1 MYDASLPQV
10 SNSDPTNITTGS
22 AFMNGTLISTG
33 SSPTRVYVLWG
44 TNDASTN
51 ITSWANTNTF
61 GTNTQ
66 TCPVPY
72 STNITTLNPNTLY
85 YYRYYATNDS
95 GEAWATSSKMFIN
108 GGVGIQTTV
117 GASEIGLTPGTFT
130 VYRATSATNVALTL
144 NYAQTGT
151 AVPSTD
157 FVALTG
163 SVTIPAGSTSA
174 PIVVTP
180 LRDWA
185 NPNNTTLSV
194 TLTAG
199 TPLCLFDASSN
210 ALMTVTSTVAGLWY
224 VATNGASPWD
234 GSSWAR
240 AFTNVQQALDAAT
253 DGDRIYIAG
262 HTFSSNT
269 TVQLNSQLVWT
280 NKTLTILGGFAADGG
295 TPGALG
301 NTPTVLTQPAAGTS
315 RILYIN
321 AVTNGI
327 LQNLAVMGGNLTAVA
342 YGGGVMVT
350 NCVNLTMKACTV
362 ISNTVNG
369 LLNASGGGL
378 YVTNSSLVLTNC
390 VVEKNLIVGANQG
403 KSYGGGIYLASG
415 MLSLSDTVMDA
426 NKAQYGTNPNGQ
438 SRGGG
443 LYVNAGTGTLV
454 NCLLYNNDAG
464 YLYSHDS
471 SGVAPDVIVT
481 GYGDAI
487 YVNGGLLQVSSTT
500 IACHPDD
507 GIYQFGGTVTVTN
520 SILWN
525 NFDDLVG
532 VPAANLACS
541 DIETGD
547 NNGTNGCLSVNP
559 LFEYGF
565 YLGTNSPCINTGS
578 VTAVAAG
585 LDGRTSRVD
594 GSLDTN
600 AKVNLGYHYATGFD
614 LTYAEVYVATNGA
627 DSGGGT
633 NALQPFAT
641 LTKAFSM
648 MRNGTRIHVAAGNYT
663 TNGTAFPLTVA
674 NQIGFQLLGAGSTQ
688 TMINAAGANQ
698 RVLALNYVGGVC
710 RLEGLTFQGG
720 RQTVESPGQAGWAGT
735 QGGGLWINNCS
746 DVTLSGCNLTN
757 NAAAPSSNKS
767 YGGAMYIYGSR
778 VALTNCLVKKN
789 TCTGG
794 SQASAF
800 GGGIYFLGHT
810 LAARDTVFDGNTVT
824 YGVSANGGQYAAGG
838 SLYTAFGMVSLV
850 NCLLNGN
857 DALATAYP
865 ANAHGDGVY
874 ARSGGAGAS
883 SCTIAGNLGEGI
895 YCSNATVVVTNSILW
910 DNVDDLANVLAAN
923 LSYCDSQNGDNNGAN
938 GCFSTDPLFTGGY
951 YLDPGSPCVDTGS
964 VTAVTAGLSGR
975 STRLDGTPD
984 AGILDL
990 GYHYAGAVAGVVYSD
1005 LYVAPAPVGNDS
1017 YSGTNALESLATLTH
1032 ALALAGSATRV
1043 HIASGTYST
1052 NSAETFPLT
1061 ISLKSGVKLLGT
1073 NQATTVI
1080 NASGSNQRV
1089 LTLDRVSG
1097 SCRIEGLSL
1106 RGGNSS
1112 ANEGGGVWV
1121 NGCSDVTLA
1130 GCGIV
1135 SNRVAPAGLGAY
1147 GGGLYA
1153 ISSAVTLTNCL
1164 VERNTVVGGNQNQGY
1179 GGGISFMGTTLTVR
1193 DSVIDANQAVAGSN
1207 GSWNAYGGGLY
1218 VGGGSAVLMNSLL
1231 YRNDCVSTNF
1241 QGQAAYQ
1248 YGDGVYV
1255 GGGVLQILSST
1266 IVTNLGQGINRGS
1279 GAVTVTN
1286 SIVWNNGI
1294 DVTGT
1299 VSLAYCD
1306 FGVADTNA
1314 ITNACISVDPCF
1326 NYAATNDYRIQDR
1339 SPCINLGSTQ
1349 GWMTNSLDLAGTP
1362 RILDG
1367 VVDIGAYETALPCG
1381 TVFRLR

>member
-1 MYDASLPQV
+1 M
-10 SNSDPTNITTGS
+10 
-22 AFMNGTLISTG
+22 
-33 SSPTRVYVLWG
+33 
-44 TNDASTN
+44 
-51 ITSWANTNTF
+51 
-61 GTNTQ
+61 
-66 TCPVPY
+66 
-72 STNITTLNPNTLY
+72 
-85 YYRYYATNDS
+85 
-95 GEAWATSSKMFIN
+95 
-108 GGVGIQTTV
+108 
-117 GASEIGLTPGTFT
+117 
-130 VYRATSATNVALTL
+130 TL

-350 NCVNLTMKACTV
+350 NCVTLTMKACTV

-471 SGVAPDVIVT
+471 SSVAPDVTVT
-481 GYGDAI
+481 GLGDAI
-487 YVNGGLLQVSSTT
+487 YVNGGILQVSSTT

-532 VPAANLACS
+532 VPAANRASS

-594 GSLDTN
+594 GGLDTN
-600 AKVNLGYHYATGFD
+600 AKVNLGYHYPTGFD
-614 LTYAEVYVATNGA
+614 LTYADIYVATNGA
-627 DSGGGT
+627 DSSGGT
-633 NALQPFAT
+633 NVLQPFAT

-663 TNGTAFPLTVA
+663 TNGTVFPLTVQ
-674 NQIGFQLLGAGSTQ
+674 NQIGFQLLGTSSTS
-688 TMINAAGANQ
+688 TVINAAGANQ
-698 RVLALNYVGGVC
+698 RVLTLDYVGGIC
-710 RLEGLTFQGG
+710 RVEGLTFTGG
-720 RQTVESPGQAGWAGT
+720 RQTGASPGQWAGG
-735 QGGGLWINNCS
+735 QGGGFWINNCS
-746 DVTLSGCNLTN
+746 DVTLSGCSLTN
-757 NAAAPSSNKS
+757 NSVAPVSTWS
-767 YGGAMYIYGSR
+767 YGGAMYVYGSR
-778 VALTNCLVKKN
+778 VTLTNCLVRKN

-794 SQASAF
+794 QQGSAF
-800 GGGIYFLGHT
+800 GGGLYFLGRT
-810 LAARDTVFDGNTVT
+810 LTARDTVIDGNYVT
-824 YGVSANGGQYAAGG
+824 YGVNPNGGQYAAGG
-838 SLYTAFGMVSLV
+838 GLYTAFGTALLM
-850 NCLLNGN
+850 NCLLNSN
-857 DALATAYP
+857 DAYAAAFP

-874 ARSGGAGAS
+874 ARSGGLGCNSSIIAS
-883 SCTIAGNLGEGI
+883 NLGDGI
-895 YCSNATVVVTNSILW
+895 FMTNGTVAVTNS
-910 DNVDDLANVLAAN
+910 V
-923 LSYCDSQNGDNNGAN
+923 
-938 GCFSTDPLFTGGY
+938 
-951 YLDPGSPCVDTGS
+951 
-964 VTAVTAGLSGR
+964 
-975 STRLDGTPD
+975 
-984 AGILDL
+984 
-990 GYHYAGAVAGVVYSD
+990 
-1005 LYVAPAPVGNDS
+1005 
-1017 YSGTNALESLATLTH
+1017 
-1032 ALALAGSATRV
+1032 
-1043 HIASGTYST
+1043 
-1052 NSAETFPLT
+1052 
-1061 ISLKSGVKLLGT
+1061 LLG
-1073 NQATTVI
+1073 
-1080 NASGSNQRV
+1080 NA
-1089 LTLDRVSG
+1089 
-1097 SCRIEGLSL
+1097 
-1106 RGGNSS
+1106 
-1112 ANEGGGVWV
+1112 GGVNV
-1121 NGCSDVTLA
+1121 KG
-1130 GCGIV
+1130 
-1135 SNRVAPAGLGAY
+1135 GA
-1147 GGGLYA
+1147 
-1153 ISSAVTLTNCL
+1153 
-1164 VERNTVVGGNQNQGY
+1164 
-1179 GGGISFMGTTLTVR
+1179 
-1193 DSVIDANQAVAGSN
+1193 
-1207 GSWNAYGGGLY
+1207 
-1218 VGGGSAVLMNSLL
+1218 
-1231 YRNDCVSTNF
+1231 
-1241 QGQAAYQ
+1241 
-1248 YGDGVYV
+1248 
-1255 GGGVLQILSST
+1255 LQILSCT
-1266 IVTNLGQGINRGS
+1266 IVTNLGFGINRTGGS
-1279 GAVTVTN
+1279 VSATN
-1286 SIVWNNGI
+1286 SIAWNNGT
-1294 DVTGT
+1294 DVVGS
-1299 VSLAYCD
+1299 VSLAYSD
-1306 FGVADTNA
+1306 IGVADTNV
-1314 ITNACISVDPCF
+1314 ITNACISADPLF
-1326 NYAATNDYRIQDR
+1326 VFVATNDYRLQR
-1339 SPCINLGSTQ
+1339 QSPCINSGTNQ
-1349 GWMTNSLDLAGTP
+1349 MWMTNSLDLAGAP
-1362 RILDG
+1362 RIQNKI
-1367 VVDIGAYETALPCG
+1367 VDMGAYETLVPPRG
-1381 TVFRLR
+1381 MLLMMQ